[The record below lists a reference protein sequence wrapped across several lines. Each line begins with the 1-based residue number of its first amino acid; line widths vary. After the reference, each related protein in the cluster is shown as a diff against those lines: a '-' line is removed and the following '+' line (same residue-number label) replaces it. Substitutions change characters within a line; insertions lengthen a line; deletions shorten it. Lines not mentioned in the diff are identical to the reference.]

1 MPIESNNY
9 INENTQSDS
18 TDSQIPYKPS
28 NELSEIHES
37 EQIDDL
43 KENLKDYIF
52 WLNIELNW
60 MTHEEI
66 NKEISQKVSIFLD
79 SQGDYIQSLPK
90 EEKNKIILNFLEF
103 WNDLKNKFEDW
114 IITTNE
120 IDEVLNNFITRS

>member
-103 WNDLKNKFEDW
+103 WNDLKIKFDDW